1 MFSDMTFARS
11 NNKDL
16 DHVGTHVLTNLN
28 AMKTDGLSLTKCYMF
43 LASQLNTC
51 SHDAPPPLA
60 HFPRQ
65 ARFGGGTHLE

>member
-1 MFSDMTFARS
+1 MQRNMQQELNEVDISVNNKCFSDMTFARS

-43 LASQLNTC
+43 FGISAEHMLA
-51 SHDAPPPLA
+51 
-60 HFPRQ
+60 
-65 ARFGGGTHLE
+65 